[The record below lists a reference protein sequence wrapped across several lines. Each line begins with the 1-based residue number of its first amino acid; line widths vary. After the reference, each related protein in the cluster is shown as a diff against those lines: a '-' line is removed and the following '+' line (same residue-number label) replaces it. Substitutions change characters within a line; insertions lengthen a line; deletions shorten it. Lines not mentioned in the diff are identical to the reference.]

1 MKAVSDLGDL
11 AGKRVVVRCDFNVPL
26 DSDKNITDDGR
37 IRAALPTLRELRDA
51 GARVVILAHL
61 GRPKGEPDPQF
72 SLAPVA
78 ARLGEL
84 LGVEVKFATDVVGE
98 NAKAVVDSL
107 TDGDVALLENVRFEA
122 GEKSKDEAARKALAE
137 KYAAFGDFFVSN
149 GFGVVHRKEASV
161 YDIAKLLPSA
171 AGSLVKA
178 EIDVLEGLTED
189 PKRPFVVVL
198 GGAKVA
204 DKLAVIDNLL
214 KVADT
219 LVIGGGMLFTFL
231 KAQGLNVGSSLVD
244 DESIEAC
251 RTYLKVAEETGKRIL
266 LPVDIRVAAEV
277 DFGARTVGEVEVV
290 KADAMP
296 EGRMGLDIGPESE
309 KLFADAIREA
319 HSVFW
324 NGPMGV
330 FEIKGLESGTRA
342 VAQALTEVDGMSVV
356 GGGDSASAV
365 RALGFAEDAFGH
377 ISTGGGASLEL
388 MEGKV
393 LPGIAVLKEN

>member
-251 RTYLKVAEETGKRIL
+251 RNYLKVAEETGRRIL

-388 MEGKV
+388 MEGKI